1 MGGVRRERKN
11 KRKGERRKREE
22 KERKKGKEKRKK
34 EREREEKGKERIER
48 VCMGNVQMQMNE
60 KEKKSDTILRKYDLL
75 DQNRMLCLNYQ
86 NTINVKWKT
95 QKRLNPI
102 KKSETN
108 RRACKLNLI

>member
-1 MGGVRRERKN
+1 
-11 KRKGERRKREE
+11 
-22 KERKKGKEKRKK
+22 
-34 EREREEKGKERIER
+34 
-48 VCMGNVQMQMNE
+48 MGNVQMQMNE

-108 RRACKLNLI
+108 RRACKLNLIWKQREQRFLKNVAVTKIFDY